1 MDYLM
6 IILQAVGNVMAG
18 IMLKTIKSC
27 RPGYYN
33 TVGDHLG
40 RITTMGLLTEVNRL
54 LDKWRELTPARWT
67 PCTWPASRSCHPT
80 S

>member
-33 TVGDHLG
+33 
-40 RITTMGLLTEVNRL
+40 IS
-54 LDKWRELTPARWT
+54 TPANGLR
-67 PCTWPASRSCHPT
+67 H
-80 S
+80 

>member
-40 RITTMGLLTEVNRL
+40 QITTMGLLTEVN
-54 LDKWRELTPARWT
+54 
-67 PCTWPASRSCHPT
+67 
-80 S
+80 